1 MKGEFS
7 VKRFFSV
14 VLVLCLLL
22 CSVSALAQTAFTP
35 GVYTGQAQGKMGLV
49 TVEVTLTEDAVESV
63 AVVSHEETAGLSD
76 PAIESIPAAIVEN
89 QSLAVDTVAGATMTS
104 EAIIAA
110 VADCIKQAGGDVD
123 ALQTV
128 VEKEKVAGEKV
139 TVETPVV
146 VVGAGGAG
154 LAAAVP
160 SAAARLT
167 TRWTRSCRLRRE
179 SKIPSNC
186 TFSRP
191 TTAATGWAI
200 WN

>member
-1 MKGEFS
+1 MKFFIAQFGKMKGEFS
-7 VKRFFSV
+7 MKRFFSV

-154 LAAAVP
+154 LAAA
-160 SAAARLT
+160 ADAI
-167 TRWTRSCRLRRE
+167 E
-179 SKIPSNC
+179 SG
-186 TFSRP
+186 F
-191 TTAATGWAI
+191 
-200 WN
+200 